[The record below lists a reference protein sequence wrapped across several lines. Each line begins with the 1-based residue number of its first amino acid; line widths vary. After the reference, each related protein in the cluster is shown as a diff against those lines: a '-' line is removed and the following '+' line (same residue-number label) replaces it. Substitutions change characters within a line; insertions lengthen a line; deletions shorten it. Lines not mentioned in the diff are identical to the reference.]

1 MPKSIVM
8 KHLILPFSLVLLACC
23 GSINAAQKQTGPD
36 LRPIPGE
43 VIDHKGIVINP
54 APVEITYPF
63 SGIFN
68 MSSGFKINIA
78 DYPEYKS
85 VLSNLPIR
93 DNGIP
98 LKLSVGKN
106 SKLKE
111 LPGGYTLSIGPDD
124 IKIVGYDNRGVF
136 YGLQTLC
143 QITSSLESAGSNDLP
158 MMEIAD
164 YPSLANRGVVE
175 GFYGTPWSHD
185 TRLSIIDFMGKNKM
199 NCYVYGPK
207 DDPYHR
213 TPSWREPYPDQ
224 EASKIAELA
233 QRCKQNYINFV
244 WAIHPGGDIRWDN
257 ADYKNLLSK
266 FEHMYGLGV
275 RQFAIFFDDISGN
288 GTDSHKQAK
297 LLNDLNRDFVE
308 NKPDVSPLIV
318 CPTDYNQDW
327 ANPSDDGQL
336 AIYGRELNPSTEV
349 FWTGKVVCGD
359 IEKESLDFVDSR
371 IKRPA
376 LVWWNFPVTDY
387 CKHNLLLGP
396 VYGLDTTLTD
406 KNLSGLLSNP
416 MENGEASKSA
426 LYGVADYGWNP
437 AGYNAL
443 DNWTRSFEVVMPGA
457 AEAYG
462 TFAIHS
468 ADPPKNYRRN
478 ESWNIETFDCNNYTP
493 EQYES
498 LYNEFKRISEV
509 EEQIVSSGKNLA
521 LIKELAPWLVEF
533 TNLGNRGLMALELLK
548 IKENGNRDEFEQA
561 HRRLSLINEIQKPGY
576 LNHRSGTLKLQPFID
591 DVLQHLSFN

>member
-1 MPKSIVM
+1 M
-8 KHLILPFSLVLLACC
+8 KHLIISLSIAFSVSAV
-23 GSINAAQKQTGPD
+23 SIHAAQKQTGPD
-36 LRPIPGE
+36 LRAIPGKI
-43 VIDHKGIVINP
+43 IDHKGVVINP
-54 APVEITYPF
+54 APVEITNPY

-68 MSSGFKINIA
+68 LSAGLKINA
-78 DYPEYKS
+78 NDYPEYKS
-85 VLSNLPIR
+85 VLSNLPIN
-93 DNGIP
+93 DSGIP
-98 LKLSVGKN
+98 LKLKVGMSLSGN
-106 SKLKE
+106 GKLRNK
-111 LPGGYTLSIGPDD
+111 PGAYTLSIGPDD
-124 IKIVGYDNRGVF
+124 ITVEGYDQRGVF
-136 YGLQTLC
+136 HGLQTLG
-143 QITSSLESAGSNDLP
+143 QIVGSLVSAGSNDLP
-158 MMEIAD
+158 MMDIAD

-213 TPSWREPYPDQ
+213 TPSWREPYPEK
-224 EASKIAELA
+224 EAQKIAELA
-233 QRCKQNYINFV
+233 GRCKDNYINFV
-244 WAIHPGGDIRWDN
+244 WAIHPGGDIRWDET
-257 ADYKNLLSK
+257 DYQNLLRK
-266 FEHMYGLGV
+266 FEQMYALGV
-275 RQFAIFFDDISGN
+275 RQFAIFFDDISGD
-288 GTDSHKQAK
+288 GTDSHKQAR
-297 LLNDLNRDFVE
+297 LLNDLHREFVE
-308 NKPDVSPLIV
+308 KKQDVSPLIV

-327 ANPSDDGQL
+327 ANPSEDGQL
-336 AIYGRELNPSTEV
+336 AIYGRELNPATEV

-359 IEKESLDFVDSR
+359 IERESLDFVDSR

-396 VYGLDTTLTD
+396 VYGLDATLSD
-406 KNLSGLLSNP
+406 KELSGLLTNP

-437 AGYNAL
+437 VGYNAL

-457 AEAYG
+457 SEAYG

-533 TNLGNRGLMALELLK
+533 TNLGNRGLMVLELLK